1 MNAMTT
7 LRPENPADLGY
18 PPMLPIEI
26 ALRTA
31 PLKDICEVY
40 GIDQD
45 GWDRLRA
52 DPVFI
57 QDLKRCV
64 EDLRTEG
71 VSFKMKARL
80 QAESLLKRSWQMI
93 HAPVDQVPPSV
104 AADLIKFTIRAAGL
118 DGSKDQ
124 VAGAAINS
132 ALQININLA

>member
-1 MNAMTT
+1 MPLVST
-7 LRPENPADLGY
+7 LRPDDPSELGY
-18 PPMLPIEI
+18 PPTLPIEI

-40 GIDQD
+40 GLDQD
-45 GWDRLRA
+45 DWDRLRQ
-52 DPVFI
+52 DPVFV

-93 HAPVDQVPPSV
+93 HSPSDQVPPSV

-124 VAGAAINS
+124 AAGAALNS